1 MVALKSDGW
10 SCNNAIT
17 QSVKLGSDS
26 VPEGSRGERGR
37 EGQTDGHMIHST
49 TCAQGLGGSQVEP
62 PLSLCP
68 GAQLYSAMTAEG
80 LSSWTEFDIAIA

>member
-26 VPEGSRGERGR
+26 VPEGSREEREGGR
-37 EGQTDGHMIHST
+37 EGQTPGHMIHST
-49 TCAQGLGGSQVEP
+49 TCAGSQREP
-62 PLSLCP
+62 S
-68 GAQLYSAMTAEG
+68 
-80 LSSWTEFDIAIA
+80 

>member
-26 VPEGSRGERGR
+26 VPEGSRGERERKGGTDR
-37 EGQTDGHMIHST
+37 RAHDPLYYMRRVSEGAKLNHHFPFAPGHNYT
-49 TCAQGLGGSQVEP
+49 VQ
-62 PLSLCP
+62 
-68 GAQLYSAMTAEG
+68 
-80 LSSWTEFDIAIA
+80 